1 MENTENV
8 APDLDPARVQ
18 TIALKVIDY
27 LGTLSEDGY
36 TEVEVV
42 TAMFL
47 IGAKLS
53 ETLEE
58 VVK

>member
-1 MENTENV
+1 MENTESV
-8 APDLDPARVQ
+8 PPDLARVQ
-18 TIALKVIDY
+18 AVSLKVMDY
-27 LGTLSEDGY
+27 LDLLVEDGY

-53 ETLEE
+53 KTLEE
-58 VVK
+58 MT